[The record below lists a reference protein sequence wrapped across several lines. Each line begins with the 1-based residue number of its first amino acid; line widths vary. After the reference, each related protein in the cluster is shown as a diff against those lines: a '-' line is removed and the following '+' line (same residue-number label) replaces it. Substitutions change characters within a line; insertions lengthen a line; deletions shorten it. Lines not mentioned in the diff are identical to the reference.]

1 MLRIL
6 TAASVAALGALLTTG
21 ERASAHTEPD
31 YVAVPAG
38 EAATISLK
46 PTHGCGESPTT
57 TVRVRAPLP
66 DAVAED
72 VEGWSA
78 TTTPDGQGHTVLEWT
93 GGVLPADEEGAF
105 PVEFTA
111 PNAPGDLLTFPSVQ
125 RCENGEELA
134 WLSGDPADEYPAP
147 RVLILPSGFEP
158 ALTLDDVPPDVP
170 GRDKLVAIID
180 VDNPN
185 APPTTVPPPT
195 SAAPTTT
202 AAATT
207 TAAPTTTA
215 SPTTAAPTTAAPT
228 TSVAPTTTGAPTTT
242 PAPSTVPP
250 TTVDEDDDDGSSAG
264 PIIGVLIG
272 AGVAVAIAAGIW
284 LRRRN
289 SSAT

>member
-6 TAASVAALGALLTTG
+6 TAASLLALGALVTAG
-21 ERASAHTEPD
+21 GRAGAHTEPD

-66 DAVAED
+66 EAVAEEVD
-72 VEGWSA
+72 GWSA

-147 RVLILPSGFEP
+147 RVLILPPGFEP
-158 ALTLDDVPPDVP
+158 ALTLADVPPDVP
-170 GRDKLVAIID
+170 GREKLVAIID

-185 APPTTVPPPT
+185 APPTNVPPPT
-195 SAAPTTT
+195 TEATTST

-207 TAAPTTTA
+207 TNAAPTTTA

-228 TSVAPTTTGAPTTT
+228 TSHAPTTTGAPTTT
-242 PAPSTVPP
+242 AAASTVPP
-250 TTVDEDDDDGSSAG
+250 TTAEEDDGGSSTG

-272 AGVAVAIAAGIW
+272 AGIAVAIAAGLW
-284 LRRRN
+284 LKRHN
-289 SSAT
+289 ASAT